1 MCCLY
6 FQKFRSQA
14 VLKTLYE
21 MANLP
26 LGSMVQIDESL
37 FTKRKYERGRKVPQ
51 KWVFGACDSQPG
63 GRCYFTI
70 VPKRDQQT
78 LEQCIGHWVK
88 QGSVIVSDE
97 WRAYRHLTEHGYF
110 HFTVN
115 HSENFVNPITRFHT
129 QRIEYMWACVK
140 NWKRKHGYKDH
151 NYLQDYLLEFCYRYN
166 HHSDLIT
173 FMRNLYG

>member
-1 MCCLY
+1 
-6 FQKFRSQA
+6 
-14 VLKTLYE
+14 

-51 KWVFGACDSQPG
+51 KWVFGACESQPE

-70 VPKRDQQT
+70 VPKRDQKT
-78 LEQCIGHWVK
+78 LEHCIGQWVK
-88 QGSVIVSDE
+88 QGSIIVSDE
-97 WRAYRHLTEHGYF
+97 WMAYRHLTEHGYF

-115 HSENFVNPITRFHT
+115 HSENFVNPITRFRT
-129 QRIEYMWACVK
+129 QRIESMWASVK
-140 NWKRKHGYKDH
+140 NWKRKHGYKDR

-166 HHSDLIT
+166 HHTDFVT
-173 FMRNLYG
+173 FMRDLYG